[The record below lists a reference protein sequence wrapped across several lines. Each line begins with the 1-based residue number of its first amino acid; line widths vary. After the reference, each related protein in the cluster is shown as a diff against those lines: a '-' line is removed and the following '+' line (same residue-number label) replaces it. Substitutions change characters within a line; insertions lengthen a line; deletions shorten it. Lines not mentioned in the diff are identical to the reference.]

1 MAQFD
6 VHRNPDP
13 GTSALAPYLLDIQ
26 TDLLDHLSTR
36 VAVPLIRRDAMAA
49 AQRLHPIFT
58 VEGREV
64 VMATADLAAIRRA
77 DLGDR
82 VGSLADRRHDV
93 IAAVDFLI
101 TGI

>member
-6 VHRNPDP
+6 VHRNP
-13 GTSALAPYLLDIQ
+13 GSAANPLVPYLLDIQ

-36 VAVPLIRRDAMAA
+36 VTVPLVRRDAMIFAR
-49 AQRLHPIFT
+49 RLHVIFT
-58 VEGREV
+58 VEEHEV
-64 VMATADLAAIRRA
+64 VMATADLAAIRRS

-82 VGSLADRRHDV
+82 VGSLADRRDEIV
-93 IAAVDFLI
+93 AAIDFLI